1 MIINDKALVKL
12 MNHAKKN
19 GGYRYAMTDGDPAWY
34 YITAPGWYVGI
45 QADKLS
51 GKVLGTL
58 TEHLKRNPRPG
69 DACLIL
75 KKTVKDEY
83 YEVITEPI
91 FTMNAAGKASQRDN
105 EMRIRPT
112 PMMWRDD
119 QVCQRGDGEI
129 LLMDPAV
136 MELVVQF
143 TWSPVQCHEYGPAF
157 FDAGEEQVYIFP
169 EVPLAGD
176 EEFIKKIAALEWA
189 PKEE

>member
-12 MNHAKKN
+12 MNFAKKN
-19 GGYRYAMTDGDPAWY
+19 GGYRFAMTEGDPAWI

-45 QADKLS
+45 QMDKVS

-58 TEHLKRNPRPG
+58 TEHLKRSPKPG

-75 KKTVKDEY
+75 KKTVQDEY
-83 YEVITEPI
+83 YDVITEPI
-91 FTMNAAGKASQRDN
+91 FSMDEAGRTSQKNN
-105 EMRIRPT
+105 EMRVRPT
-112 PMMWRDD
+112 PMIWRDD

-129 LLMDPAV
+129 LLMDPAI

-143 TWSPVQCHEYGPAF
+143 AWTPVHCCEIGPVF
-157 FDAGEEQVYIFP
+157 YDAGEEQVYIFP

-176 EEFIKKIAALEWA
+176 EDFIEKIAALEWA